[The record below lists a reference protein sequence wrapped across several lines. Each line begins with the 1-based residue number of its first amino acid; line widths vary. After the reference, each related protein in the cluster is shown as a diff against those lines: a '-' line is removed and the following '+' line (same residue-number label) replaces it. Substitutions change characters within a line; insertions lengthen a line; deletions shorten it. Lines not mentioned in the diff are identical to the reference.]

1 MVLIADLCELFR
13 ELREF
18 ACLDLFFA
26 DWIFAIE
33 GDDEDI
39 FALCQ
44 HQFIYFLKFHIEIF
58 LSINGGGGG
67 YRTRVHLSIPSGSTC
82 LGSSFKFLSKS
93 PMSRIDSKYSVK
105 AF

>member
-44 HQFIYFLKFHIEIF
+44 QQFIYF
-58 LSINGGGGG
+58 
-67 YRTRVHLSIPSGSTC
+67 
-82 LGSSFKFLSKS
+82 
-93 PMSRIDSKYSVK
+93 
-105 AF
+105 

>member
-1 MVLIADLCELFR
+1 MCIRDRFLIMVLIEDLCELFS

-44 HQFIYFLKFHIEIF
+44 LSILIFIYK
-58 LSINGGGGG
+58 SI
-67 YRTRVHLSIPSGSTC
+67 L
-82 LGSSFKFLSKS
+82 
-93 PMSRIDSKYSVK
+93 
-105 AF
+105 